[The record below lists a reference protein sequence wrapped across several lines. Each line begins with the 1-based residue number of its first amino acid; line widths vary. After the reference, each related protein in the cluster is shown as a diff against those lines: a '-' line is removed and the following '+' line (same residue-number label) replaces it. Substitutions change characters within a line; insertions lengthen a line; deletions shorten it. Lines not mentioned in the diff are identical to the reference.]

1 MVALHPQ
8 KINHIQKMLD
18 NHFLVMVYFSAY
30 FSSAVDVAAVE
41 AIVEADVPNVL
52 EHCVY
57 LLTEYR
63 HVRITWAIQYQ
74 SH

>member
-18 NHFLVMVYFSAY
+18 NHFLVVVYFGGY

-41 AIVEADVPNVL
+41 AIVEAHVPNVL
-52 EHCVY
+52 EHSVY
-57 LLTEYR
+57 LLTEHR
-63 HVRITWAIQYQ
+63 HVSIT
-74 SH
+74 